1 MRTQLFVCVLPAL
14 LACTLLPASAMP
26 MFDDAARTKID
37 KVVEGSIAKHDTP
50 SCVVVIGTKDK
61 VLFAKAY
68 GHFTYDVSSPLV
80 TADTPYDMAS
90 CSKAVGTAT
99 ATALLLQDGKLKLED
114 PVSKYLPSWDRDD
127 KRTITVRNLVTHT
140 SGLAAYTSA
149 ANAENV
155 RTKDETHADGLIS
168 YIALL
173 PLKYETNKG
182 QLYACL
188 NFLTLARVNEQA
200 AGVSQETL
208 LRRRVFRP
216 LGMVRSGYY
225 LSEAKKALSPPTS
238 LAADS
243 QGNVHD
249 PLANYYR
256 DGYHCPGNAGLFT
269 TGNDAAKLCQ
279 MILSDGKW
287 EGKQVFTP
295 ATVDMLFTNQILDQ
309 PKESWGLGWGI
320 SRNRPYPASVEIG
333 PKTVTISHSGYTG
346 TSVEIDRYA
355 GTFMVI
361 LTNRVYPDD
370 STNVGPLRGAVRQAV
385 IDADPVYKHAILSR
399 NGH

>member
-1 MRTQLFVCVLPAL
+1 MRTQLPVLASLAL
-14 LACTLLPASAMP
+14 LVLSLLYADAAPVM
-26 MFDDAARTKID
+26 DDAARAKID
-37 KVVEGSIAKHDTP
+37 KAAEDSIAKHVTP
-50 SCVVVIGTKDK
+50 SCCIVIGTKDE

-68 GHFTYDVSSPLV
+68 GHFTYDVNSPPATL
-80 TADTPYDMAS
+80 DTIYDMAS

-114 PVSKYLPSWDRDD
+114 PVAKYLPSWDRDD
-127 KRTITVRNLVTHT
+127 RKTITVRNLITHT

-149 ANAENV
+149 DKAEAG
-155 RTKDETHADGLIS
+155 RTADETHADALIK
-168 YIALL
+168 YIAAL
-173 PLKYETNKG
+173 PLKYQTNEG
-182 QLYACL
+182 HLYACL
-188 NFLTLARVNEQA
+188 NFLTLARVNEEA

-216 LGMVRSGYY
+216 LGMTNSGYY
-225 LSEAKKALSPPTS
+225 LSDARKTLCAPTS
-238 LAADS
+238 IAGDS

-269 TGNDAAKLCQ
+269 TGNDLAKFCR
-279 MILSDGKW
+279 MMLSDGK
-287 EGKQVFTP
+287 QTFTP
-295 ATVDMLFTNQILDQ
+295 RTVDMFFTNQILDQ

-320 SRNRPYPASVEIG
+320 STNRPYPASVVIG

-346 TSVEIDRYA
+346 SSVEIDRYS
-355 GTFMVI
+355 GTFTVI

-385 IDADPVYKHAILSR
+385 IDAAPVYKQAKP
-399 NGH
+399 